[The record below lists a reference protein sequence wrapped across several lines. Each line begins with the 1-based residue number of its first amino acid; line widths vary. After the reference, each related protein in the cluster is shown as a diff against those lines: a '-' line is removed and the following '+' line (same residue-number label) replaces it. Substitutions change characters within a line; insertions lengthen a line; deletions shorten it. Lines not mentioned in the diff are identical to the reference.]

1 MSTADTTVNHVD
13 NLLISLYF
21 VVNDENMD
29 NTISDVK

>member
-1 MSTADTTVNHVD
+1 MPIVDNTVIHGD

-29 NTISDVK
+29 TTRSVVK